1 MVLRPSGLA
10 KPIRRYLNG
19 WELWASSQFQE
30 RTPAGGDIGG
40 RATKPNTPKDTLANP
55 VMGSS
60 FQPILDSGQRE
71 RDFRK
76 NRGKWTLHMLQ

>member
-1 MVLRPSGLA
+1 MVQRPSGLA

-40 RATKPNTPKDTLANP
+40 RATKPNTPKDTLASNLG
-55 VMGSS
+55 VTSGGSCS
-60 FQPILDSGQRE
+60 QDWLLASSVSSA
-71 RDFRK
+71 
-76 NRGKWTLHMLQ
+76 